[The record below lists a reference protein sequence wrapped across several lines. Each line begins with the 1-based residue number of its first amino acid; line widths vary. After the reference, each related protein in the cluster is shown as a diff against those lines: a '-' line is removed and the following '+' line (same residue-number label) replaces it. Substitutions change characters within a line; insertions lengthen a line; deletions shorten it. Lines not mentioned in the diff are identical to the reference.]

1 MAFIFGSLFCML
13 GGIGV
18 GSFLLPLKFSK
29 NWRWENSWLVG
40 TFFMYVLLPIAALF
54 ILIPS
59 FSEIYAQTPW
69 KDLGMIYLFGLIQ
82 GTGALV
88 FTYGTTVMGLALGYA
103 LMIGCI
109 SLFSLLVPLFGAHL
123 DRVTKLDGV
132 TLLIGCFILI
142 VGIGLS
148 GLAGLERESVLGKS
162 EAGTKRKKLS
172 VPLVIIIVLWSGFAN
187 AMFYFTFEFQQ
198 SMKALAIEHY
208 HVPAYAWGFL
218 NTLPFFLG
226 MFTINFVLTVPKM
239 IKDGSLQNFWSAP
252 GRTREYLLGA
262 SIGVLWYLGQGVGY
276 TAGQATLGPLGVAVG
291 AALFMGTMMIVSNL
305 LGVRTGEWAGVPRQT
320 MRKVY
325 IALALLVIAMVVI
338 AVGNY
343 LQQVVLV
350 VRKV

>member
-1 MAFIFGSLFCML
+1 MVVEGLKPGDAITLEFPVKEATEQYTYEGRKYTLSFRGNTLIDVSPRDDRGFYPIYQRDGFKRAQAPTAPGHPSCFTRLDQVVVGESVRLTWRVAAQSVVSCGVVDKSARPARGGRSVPQFHNFLPPCEDFFSNQCRLRVLRDRKSLSTMGGSMAFIFGSLFCML

-142 VGIGLS
+142 IGIGLS
-148 GLAGLERESVLGKS
+148 GLAGLERESVLGKN
-162 EAGTKRKKLS
+162 EAEQS
-172 VPLVIIIVLWSGFAN
+172 VRSSVFLWSSSSSYG
-187 AMFYFTFEFQQ
+187 
-198 SMKALAIEHY
+198 
-208 HVPAYAWGFL
+208 PG
-218 NTLPFFLG
+218 LP
-226 MFTINFVLTVPKM
+226 T
-239 IKDGSLQNFWSAP
+239 QC
-252 GRTREYLLGA
+252 
-262 SIGVLWYLGQGVGY
+262 SIS
-276 TAGQATLGPLGVAVG
+276 P
-291 AALFMGTMMIVSNL
+291 SSS
-305 LGVRTGEWAGVPRQT
+305 RSP
-320 MRKVY
+320 
-325 IALALLVIAMVVI
+325 
-338 AVGNY
+338 
-343 LQQVVLV
+343 
-350 VRKV
+350 